1 MDINKEIKE
10 SMLNKDSERTAV
22 LRSIKTAF
30 TNFEKEGKT
39 LTETDQLKILLKL
52 KSQREDSIN
61 QFRAAGRDELVQGE
75 QKELDILLEYIPKQP
90 TDEEI
95 KDLTQKIIN
104 RMKNEG
110 LEISMK
116 QMKNILFEVQVTYPT
131 ANGGIVSSVLKSNL

>member
-10 SMLNKDSERTAV
+10 SMINKDSERTAV

-30 TNFEKEGKT
+30 TNFEKEGKV
-39 LTETDQLKILLKL
+39 LTEADQLKILLKL

>member
-10 SMLNKDSERTAV
+10 SMLNKDSARTAV

-30 TNFEKEGKT
+30 TNFEKEGKV
-39 LTETDQLKILLKL
+39 LTEADQLKILLKL

-61 QFRAAGRDELVQGE
+61 QFRAAGRDELVQEE

>member
-30 TNFEKEGKT
+30 TNFEKEGKV
-39 LTETDQLKILLKL
+39 LTEADQLKILLKL